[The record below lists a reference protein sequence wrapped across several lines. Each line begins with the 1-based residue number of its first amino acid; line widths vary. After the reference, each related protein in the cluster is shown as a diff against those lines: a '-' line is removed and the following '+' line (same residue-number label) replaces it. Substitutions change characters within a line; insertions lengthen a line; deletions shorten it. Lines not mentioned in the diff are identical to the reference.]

1 MSVRVRFP
9 ALFADRIGGVSRV
22 EVPATTVDDA
32 LRAVTER
39 YGELRTLILAANG
52 AINPVMIVFLNDQQ
66 LAADQLEMPVKPG
79 DEIQI
84 VPAIEGG

>member
-9 ALFADRIGGVSRV
+9 ALFADRIGGVSTV
-22 EVPATTVDDA
+22 EVPATTVAGA
-32 LRAVTER
+32 LRAATAR

-52 AINPVMIVFLNDQQ
+52 GINPVMVVFLNDEQ
-66 LAADQLEMPVKPG
+66 LAADHLELPVKPG
-79 DEIQI
+79 GEIQI